1 MSYTLVSDLRV
12 AMCPC
17 HGALPN
23 PRSADF
29 RSVRAF
35 QFVISAGFSEA
46 AGSRRK
52 LRAAQVTAVQATH
65 SVLCQHR

>member
-35 QFVISAGFSEA
+35 QFVISAGFS
-46 AGSRRK
+46 RHK
-52 LRAAQVTAVQATH
+52 LRAAQVTAVQAAH